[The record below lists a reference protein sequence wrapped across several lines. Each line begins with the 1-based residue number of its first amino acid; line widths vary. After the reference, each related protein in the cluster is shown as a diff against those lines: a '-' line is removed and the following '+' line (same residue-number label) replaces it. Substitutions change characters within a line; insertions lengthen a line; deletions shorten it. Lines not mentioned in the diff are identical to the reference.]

1 VNEVPEVLATSS
13 RLRRRDEKSQTCPY
27 EVESDPY
34 SVWGLPYPVQVLGAS
49 CASDCFGRSSRTL
62 VIRLGKVKP
71 KSRPLRFRGFRA
83 KYFSFR
89 GSDHDG
95 PHPSSASARLSHY
108 DYEAM
113 NARFYTV
120 RAYVACAALLLLMLP
135 QRPLPAAAPAAAA
148 AAVAI
153 FIRWRRRIRCY
164 FFSEYLRNYL
174 TDLDAVFTAG
184 KGMKRRIWRSK
195 GLNFIWFKKG

>member
-1 VNEVPEVLATSS
+1 MLATSS

-27 EVESDPY
+27 EVGSDPH
-34 SVWGLPYPVQVLGAS
+34 SVRGPSISSAGLQCFVRL
-49 CASDCFGRSSRTL
+49 DCFGRSSRTII
-62 VIRLGKVKP
+62 IRLVKVKP
-71 KSRPLRFRGFRA
+71 RSRPLCFRGFRA

-120 RAYVACAALLLLMLP
+120 HAHAACGALLLLMLL
-135 QRPLPAAAPAAAA
+135 QRPLLAAAAAAA

-153 FIRWRRRIRCY
+153 FIR
-164 FFSEYLRNYL
+164 
-174 TDLDAVFTAG
+174 
-184 KGMKRRIWRSK
+184 
-195 GLNFIWFKKG
+195 